1 VVSFRELM
9 VLRSVQVS
17 FVACNIHNAYG
28 FSINPVREQA
38 LLANLPV
45 IAKSVKKDIQDFF
58 QQIDQIILQ

>member
-1 VVSFRELM
+1 M
-9 VLRSVQVS
+9 
-17 FVACNIHNAYG
+17 ACNIHNAYG